1 MITTLVASLRR
12 RISWPF
18 WRMTWQLRWLYYT
31 VPSSD
36 DNDHSI
42 WRWSDGCTNWWSDFD
57 RDEDFVAFLKDDM
70 AVELIRESG
79 GRTLNGRILRSGRLA
94 VEYSLLFQACVEL
107 LPPLSTIFNLKG
119 SPRVIL
125 KKSDGSRMGRWH
137 RTKDWLVVG
146 RLCNAVLQIK
156 RAGIQTHPFMTISF
170 LLREGQNCFFR
181 HYKTSDNYFIWKGN
195 FLRIY

>member
-1 MITTLVASLRR
+1 MITTLIAFLTRR
-12 RISWPF
+12 RILWPF
-18 WRMTWQLRWLYYT
+18 WRMKWQLRWFYCTL
-31 VPSSD
+31 PSSD
-36 DNDHSI
+36 DI

-94 VEYSLLFQACVEL
+94 VEYSPLFQACVVVLPL
-107 LPPLSTIFNLKG
+107 LSPIFNLKG

-125 KKSDGSRMGRWH
+125 KKSDGSRMGGWH

-156 RAGIQTHPFMTISF
+156 RVGIKLTLFHDHRFSF
-170 LLREGQNCFFR
+170 ARRPKLFFW
-181 HYKTSDNYFIWKGN
+181 S
-195 FLRIY
+195 L